1 MEIYREFEF
10 DAAHSLANLADG
22 HKCRNLH
29 GHTFTVIVYVSG
41 PVGENT
47 GWVMDYGEIK
57 SICEP
62 VIDQLDHS
70 YLNDIPGL
78 ENPTSE
84 TIAVW
89 LWNRIKQ
96 DIPELSMVEVKETA
110 STGCRYTG

>member
-1 MEIYREFEF
+1 MEIYREFKF
-10 DAAHSLANLADG
+10 DAAHSLNNLAEG

-29 GHTFTVIVYVSG
+29 GHTFAVIVYVSG
-41 PVGENT
+41 PVGEKT

-57 SICEP
+57 SICGP

-78 ENPTSE
+78 EIPTSE

-89 LWNRIKQ
+89 IWNRIKPE
-96 DIPELSMVEVKETA
+96 IPSLSMVEVKETA
-110 STGCRYTG
+110 ATGCRYTG